1 MKGRFNISYPELVIE
16 NSTEVNQIFPNVF
29 IGTEVMHS
37 IFEFLITL
45 ISVVSQ
51 NLTEIFIE
59 VQKKRGGG
67 YQQLLIKVHS
77 TYVFLA
83 HLA

>member
-37 IFEFLITL
+37 IFEFLITI

-51 NLTEIFIE
+51 NLTVIFSE
-59 VQKKRGGG
+59 VQKKKGGG
-67 YQQLLIKVHS
+67 VDLNTVSVIS
-77 TYVFLA
+77 NSS
-83 HLA
+83 